1 MFNLLYVDPAT
12 VSVLLTSITGVAVA
26 IGATFLIL
34 WRKFKKKA
42 SKILHIDENAGKEVE
57 EDVVV
62 TTEEF
67 TQEEKEEKTEE

>member
-1 MFNLLYVDPAT
+1 MLNLLYVDPST
-12 VSVLLTSITGVAVA
+12 VSILLTSITGVAVA
-26 IGATFLIL
+26 LGATFLIL

-62 TTEEF
+62 TSDEF
-67 TQEEKEEKTEE
+67 TAEDDKKAE